1 MYMLCKIPTMLSFFR
16 PFIWSI
22 ISFMP
27 TKAYQ
32 KRDLPKFSL
41 LPDPEDGHQN
51 SEWGKFMRFLSDNKK
66 VNIFFIVCKDGTPGA
81 QLLLTA
87 GSGC

>member
-1 MYMLCKIPTMLSFFR
+1 
-16 PFIWSI
+16 
-22 ISFMP
+22 MP

-66 VNIFFIVCKDGTPGA
+66 VNIFCTVHKDTE
-81 QLLLTA
+81 
-87 GSGC
+87 